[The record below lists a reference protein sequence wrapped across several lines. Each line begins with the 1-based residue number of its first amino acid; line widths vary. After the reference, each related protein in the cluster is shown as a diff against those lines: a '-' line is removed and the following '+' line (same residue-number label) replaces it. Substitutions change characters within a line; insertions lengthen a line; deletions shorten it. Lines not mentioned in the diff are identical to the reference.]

1 MMNRVFVYKQVTVN
15 LEEHVQFPCPTKD
28 PIITIEEF
36 KHEDSNDAAVN
47 ENRDDKTIGLEDI
60 PSPTGPE
67 VDETDQ
73 HTPMLMF
80 EENEEHV
87 THEDSND
94 VVVNEN
100 GDDKTN
106 GIEDIPSP
114 TNDVKRNYRDIV

>member
-1 MMNRVFVYKQVTVN
+1 VFVYKQVTVN
-15 LEEHVQFPCPTKD
+15 LEEHVQFPCPKKD

-47 ENRDDKTIGLEDI
+47 ENCDDKIIGIEDI
-60 PSPTGPE
+60 PSPNAPE
-67 VDETDQ
+67 VDETGQD
-73 HTPMLMF
+73 TPMF

-94 VVVNEN
+94 AAVNEHEN
-100 GDDKTN
+100 RDDKTI

-114 TNDVKRNYRDIV
+114 T